1 MNIAGVVLAGGRSLR
16 MGGKQKAL
24 LPLHG
29 QLMIEHVLARMA
41 GQVRRMAISA
51 NNDLGA
57 FTRFGL
63 PVLLDPVPGYPG
75 PLAGLLA
82 ALHWAAA
89 EQRLV
94 THVVTVPA
102 DTPFVPLD
110 LVNVLRE
117 NIGVADVAIAK
128 SGGRLHHVVG
138 LWPVSIA
145 AALAARLELGFDRS
159 VRGFLAG
166 YRVAEVEFAAD
177 PQDPFTNINN
187 WDDLA
192 RAEQRAAAA

>member
-1 MNIAGVVLAGGRSLR
+1 MNIAAVILAGGRSRR
-16 MGGKQKAL
+16 MGGTQKAL

-29 QLMIEHVLARMA
+29 QSMIEHVLARMG

-82 ALHWAAA
+82 ALQWAAA

-94 THVVTVPA
+94 THVVSVPA

-110 LVNVLRE
+110 LVHVLRE
-117 NIGVADVAIAK
+117 NIGVADIAIAT
-128 SGGRLHHVVG
+128 SGGRRHHVVG

-145 AALAARLELGFDRS
+145 RALAERLAQGLDRS
-159 VRGFLAG
+159 ARGFLAG
-166 YRVAEVEFAAD
+166 YRVAEVEFAAE
-177 PQDPFTNINN
+177 PQDPFTNIND

-192 RAEQRAAAA
+192 RAGQRAAAA

>member
-24 LPLHG
+24 LPLRGH
-29 QLMIEHVLARMA
+29 LMIEHVLARMA

-82 ALHWAAA
+82 AVQWAAA

-117 NIGVADVAIAK
+117 NIGVADIAIAK

-145 AALAARLELGFDRS
+145 TALAERLELGFDRS

-166 YRVAEVEFAAD
+166 YRVAEVEFAAE